1 MKFSIVCITFSL
13 TFLSFGVVAD
23 VPNRFA
29 NGESI
34 SAAEFNENFSSLN
47 AAIDNLESKDNV
59 DNLFLVAKK
68 VEIDNGFVE
77 DPVYQ
82 NNSSNNVNLKAVV
95 YKKTF
100 AGSSLD
106 FRLFAN
112 GDEVSVG
119 ETLTTLKPGASVVA
133 RLSNSQSGVAYVVL
147 LMEDLH

>member
-1 MKFSIVCITFSL
+1 MKFSKVYIISVL
-13 TFLSFGVVAD
+13 ALLSFGVVAD

-95 YKKTF
+95 YKK
-100 AGSSLD
+100 ASVGSSFDL
-106 FRLFAN
+106 RLFAN
-112 GDEVSVG
+112 GYEVIVG
-119 ETLTTLKPGASVVA
+119 ETLITLKPGEAVVA
-133 RLSNSQSGVAYVVL
+133 RYDGSESGGASIVL
-147 LMEDLH
+147 LMENLD